1 LFLWSENEQRLEHEI
16 SGWCCFQLTGDDAR
30 SFVAALQGQDDLQ
43 SDIQE
48 ITRQLDQFQQRLDQ
62 SDEDIDLRHTLQTTQ
77 VGEIYWVFMNEK
89 EIEK

>member
-1 LFLWSENEQRLEHEI
+1 
-16 SGWCCFQLTGDDAR
+16 
-30 SFVAALQGQDDLQ
+30 VAALQGQDDLQ

>member
-1 LFLWSENEQRLEHEI
+1 
-16 SGWCCFQLTGDDAR
+16 
-30 SFVAALQGQDDLQ
+30 VAALQGQDDLQ

-62 SDEDIDLRHTLQTTQ
+62 SDEDIDLRYTLQTTQ